1 MDKAAPQSDVNSQ
14 PPSDNINTKVLVTI
28 LAFFVIAS
36 LYLVWKY
43 NYSGAAIAL
52 AQAEARIAC
61 GKKIHAIAQAIQ
73 GYKDEHGSFPPAF
86 TQDKSGRRLHS
97 WRTLILPYL
106 GENAL
111 YDKIDLSQPWD
122 SEVNRTARETMVDAY
137 QCTCELGS
145 ETLTSYFA
153 VIFDDG
159 IMTGPSQTK
168 PEQMTDGLDN
178 TILIVEGPPGK
189 SISWIEPNDL
199 SFREFLE
206 FEWGSKMSHHVGGT
220 HVTMADGKT
229 FFITSSID
237 KQTLRAML
245 TASGGEPV
253 DLGW

>member
-1 MDKAAPQSDVNSQ
+1 MDKAAPHSNVNSQ
-14 PPSDNINTKVLVTI
+14 TPSDNINTKVLVAI
-28 LAFFVIAS
+28 LAFFVLVS
-36 LYLVWKY
+36 LFLVWKY
-43 NYSGAAIAL
+43 NFSGAALAL

-61 GKKIHAIAQAIQ
+61 SKKIHAIAKAIQ

-86 TQDKSGRRLHS
+86 TQDDSGRRLHS

-111 YDKIDLSQPWD
+111 YDKMDLSQPWD

-145 ETLTSYFA
+145 NTLTSYFA
-153 VIFDDG
+153 VIFDGG

-199 SFREFLE
+199 SLREFLE